1 MNRARIRPADGPP
14 AYVRCSRCPADH
26 QPWDR
31 IAGTAYCPGCEEAIV
46 LGETPPLVART
57 EPNPCAACERVG
69 TVRYETFPLHGP
81 GAVAL
86 DLCAEHLRSLLGRR
100 LGPYAYHQ
108 LRRQLQA
115 LGVAVEDVFL
125 LHAAFYDPDGRALQP
140 ADEAA

>member
-1 MNRARIRPADGPP
+1 MKRARILPGDGVS
-14 AYVRCSRCPADH
+14 AHVRCSRCSADQ

-46 LGETPPLVART
+46 HGDSPPLVART

-69 TVRYETFPLHGP
+69 TVRYETFPLHGA
-81 GAVAL
+81 GAVAI
-86 DLCAEHLRSLLGRR
+86 DLCAEHLRALLARR
-100 LGPYAYHQ
+100 LGPHAYHQ

-125 LHAAFYDPDGRALQP
+125 LHAAFYDRNGRALQP
-140 ADEAA
+140 AEEAA